1 MIQCQY
7 YLRVKAYYKV
17 LMGCGTGPTLFLPFY
32 LIPAPDEPV
41 VLNYSPSFVIP
52 EGAETISLTAHP
64 INLDHSAHS
73 IISSTASI
81 KSLCPSSKQSYHLY

>member
-52 EGAETISLTAHP
+52 EGAESERSESVAEVYDYVP
-64 INLDHSAHS
+64 
-73 IISSTASI
+73 
-81 KSLCPSSKQSYHLY
+81 PPVVE